1 MVRVQRN
8 SSLWY
13 ILYFYSQIPTWPAH
27 GWSMSEM
34 HQQSS
39 KLPAMFKTVLKL
51 RICLA
56 ALFQLA
62 LNVHLRSKIQR
73 PTELG
78 PH

>member
-1 MVRVQRN
+1 MDTTDPFFRRTDTTDLKKG
-8 SSLWY
+8 SHSTL
-13 ILYFYSQIPTWPAH
+13 I
-27 GWSMSEM
+27 EM

-56 ALFQLA
+56 ALLQLA